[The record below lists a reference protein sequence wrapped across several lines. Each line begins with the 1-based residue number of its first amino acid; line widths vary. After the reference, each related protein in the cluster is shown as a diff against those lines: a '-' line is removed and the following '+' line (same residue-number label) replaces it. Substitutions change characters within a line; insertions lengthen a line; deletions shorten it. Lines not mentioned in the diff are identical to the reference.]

1 MFLRLNRKV
10 TPSWCLSPCWP
21 HWYRSRRVLSTPQG
35 HLGFLSA
42 QEKLVAST
50 AGQGDGA
57 ASCVW
62 PLGRL
67 CVVSAVCEVSRVT
80 RDRH

>member
-21 HWYRSRRVLSTPQG
+21 RSRRVLSKPQS

-42 QEKLVAST
+42 QEKPEAST

-67 CVVSAVCEVSRVT
+67 CVVSAGCEVSR
-80 RDRH
+80 DRL

>member
-10 TPSWCLSPCWP
+10 TPSWCLSQRWP
-21 HWYRSRRVLSTPQG
+21 HRNRSRRVLSRPQG

-42 QEKLVAST
+42 QEKLMAST
-50 AGQGDGA
+50 AEQGDAA

-67 CVVSAVCEVSRVT
+67 CVVCLQCVR
-80 RDRH
+80 